1 MKKLVFAAAFLL
13 IATASASAQTKKIA
27 ARSHGGT
34 SIDLHSSD
42 NFGLPSCT
50 AAEKE
55 AKAKAAK
62 EKAEKEK
69 AEKDK
74 TTATADSLLHVPN
87 ACLKPKTSATPAEK
101 PKTAP
106 KTKSKRRSSSK

>member
-13 IATASASAQTKKIA
+13 ITSVSASAQTKKIA

-34 SIDLHSSD
+34 SIDLRSSD

-50 AAEKE
+50 EAEKKE
-55 AKAKAAK
+55 KAAKAAK
-62 EKAEKEK
+62 AK

-74 TTATADSLLHVPN
+74 TTATADSLLNVPN

-101 PKTAP
+101 PTPAP
-106 KTKSKRRSSSK
+106 KSKRKRKSSSK